1 MILFNMVFE
10 MHFRFDFRLDFRL
23 AALIWT
29 LGIRISESQ
38 VLSCDV
44 TTKGVFGRE
53 FKGSGIDGQRSG
65 VETSLAL

>member
-10 MHFRFDFRLDFRL
+10 MHFRFDLRL

-53 FKGSGIDGQRSG
+53 FKGSGIDGQR
-65 VETSLAL
+65 